1 MLQQIFT
8 VYDSKA
14 EMYLTPFY
22 QNTVNQARRV
32 FSDIINNH
40 EHQFSKNPEDY
51 TLFHLGEYNDK
62 SAQFNMLDTPA
73 SLQLGLEIV
82 KIKTVP
88 LELHKEMQ
96 TTLKEHIEELQDQ
109 TQEQVS

>member
-14 EMYLTPFY
+14 EMFLTPFY
-22 QNTVNQARRV
+22 QNTINQARRV

-51 TLFHLGEYNDK
+51 TLFHIGEYEDNNATINTIDPPK
-62 SAQFNMLDTPA
+62 SL
-73 SLQLGLEIV
+73 LLGVEAV
-82 KIKTVP
+82 KTKTVP
-88 LELHKEMQ
+88 EEYHLETVQ
-96 TTLKEHIEELQDQ
+96 NLKERIEEL
-109 TQEQVS
+109 ENEK

>member
-22 QNTVNQARRV
+22 QNTINQARRV

-51 TLFHLGEYNDK
+51 TLFHVGEYNDK
-62 SAQFNMLDTPA
+62 DASFNMLDTPA

-82 KIKTVP
+82 KLKTVP
-88 LELHKEMQ
+88 LEPLYEPPPEPPSRPFSLLCPPPHR
-96 TTLKEHIEELQDQ
+96 
-109 TQEQVS
+109 S